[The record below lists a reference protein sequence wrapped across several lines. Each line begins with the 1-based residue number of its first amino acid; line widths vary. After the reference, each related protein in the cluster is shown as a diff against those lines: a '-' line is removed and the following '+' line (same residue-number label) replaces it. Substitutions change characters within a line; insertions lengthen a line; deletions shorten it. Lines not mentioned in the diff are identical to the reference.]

1 MGCVLREPAVLLR
14 KEITATDARS
24 PEVLRGLRRSTQ
36 SRLGISMGFWEEVTS
51 ELSLEGSVGVPR

>member
-1 MGCVLREPAVLLR
+1 MLR

-51 ELSLEGSVGVPR
+51 ELGLEGSIGVPR

>member
-1 MGCVLREPAVLLR
+1 MLWR

-36 SRLGISMGFWEEVTS
+36 SRLGISMGFWEEVRAGVGYVP
-51 ELSLEGSVGVPR
+51 ELFPGCQDIPRP